1 MGTCK
6 KGTIKHEKLMKL
18 LVIGGTGVLSGAV
31 VNEAIRNRIDVTI
44 VVRGTKKTIVPE
56 GVKIIQADYRNS
68 PLMETALKD
77 KHFDAVIDFICYN
90 KDQIAYSID
99 LLHSVADQYIFIST
113 TCVYDTSISGIK
125 TEESKKVLSDWNYS
139 VNKWACECLLR
150 DKASELNFNYSIIRP
165 CVTYDDTRI
174 PYGVMPPYG
183 YHWTMCARIL
193 AGKPII
199 RWDKGTT
206 RWNMMRVEDF
216 AVGVVGIIGNKQ
228 AYNEAYNL
236 SGDNAYEWNDVISIV
251 EDYLGKKAVICDMT
265 SSEYKAFYPK
275 RSGEIAGRSLD
286 AIISNRKIKALVPSY
301 NTSCSLHK
309 GLFKTLDAYKKQN
322 YQKGI
327 DWEYDANLDLIISL
341 YCRKHKIDRSVYKL
355 NFVDYL
361 GTATLSDKKRYWM
374 ESHNNFIFVKLIRK
388 TSKIVSRLTK

>member
-1 MGTCK
+1 
-6 KGTIKHEKLMKL
+6 MKL

-31 VNEAIRNRIDVTI
+31 VSESIRKKWDVTI
-44 VVRGTKKTIVPE
+44 VIRGSKMSLVPK
-56 GVKIIQADYRNS
+56 GVNIIQTDYRNKS
-68 PLMETALKD
+68 LMEAALRD
-77 KHFDAVIDFICYN
+77 KHYDAVIDFICYN
-90 KDQIAYSID
+90 KEQIAYSID
-99 LLHSVADQYIFIST
+99 LLHTVADQYIFIST
-113 TCVYDTSISGIK
+113 TCVYDTSIPGIK
-125 TEESKKVLSDWNYS
+125 TENSKKVLADWNYS

-150 DKASELNFNYSIIRP
+150 DKAKELNFNYSIIRP

-216 AVGVVGIIGNKQ
+216 AIGVVGIIGNKQ

-251 EDYLGKKAVICDMT
+251 EEYLGKKSVICDMT
-265 SSEYKAFYPK
+265 SSDYKSFYSK
-275 RSGEIAGRSLD
+275 RSGEIVGRSLD
-286 AIISNRKIKALVPSY
+286 AIIDNSKIKALVPSY
-301 NTSCSLHK
+301 NTSCSLRE
-309 GLFKTLDAYKKQN
+309 GLFKTLESYKCQN

-341 YCRKHKIDRSVYKL
+341 YCRKHKISKNKYKL
-355 NFVDYL
+355 NFIDYL

-374 ESHNNFIFVKLIRK
+374 TYHSNSFFVKLIRK
-388 TSKIVSRLTK
+388 MSKIVSRLTK

>member
-1 MGTCK
+1 
-6 KGTIKHEKLMKL
+6 MKL
-18 LVIGGTGVLSGAV
+18 LVIGGTGLLSGAV
-31 VNEAIRNRIDVTI
+31 VSEAIRNKWDVTI
-44 VVRGTKKTIVPE
+44 VIRGSKISLVPK
-56 GVKIIQADYRNS
+56 GVNIIQTDYRNR
-68 PLMETALKD
+68 PFMETALKG
-77 KHFDAVIDFICYN
+77 KHYDAVVDFICYN
-90 KDQIAYSID
+90 KEQIAYSID
-99 LLHSVADQYIFIST
+99 LLHTVADQYLFIST
-113 TCVYDTSISGIK
+113 TYVYDISIPGIK
-125 TEESKKVLSDWNYS
+125 TEESKKIFLDWNYS

-150 DKASELNFNYSIIRP
+150 EKAKELKFNYSIIRP

-183 YHWTMCARIL
+183 YHWTICARIL

-216 AVGVVGIIGNKQ
+216 SVGVVGIIGNKQ

-251 EDYLGKKAVICDMT
+251 EEFLGKKAVICDMT
-265 SSEYKAFYPK
+265 SSEYKSFYPK
-275 RSGEIAGRSLD
+275 RSGEIVGRSLD

-301 NTSCSLHK
+301 NTTCSLRE
-309 GLFKTLDAYKKQN
+309 GLFKTLEAYKSQN

-327 DWEYDANLDLIISL
+327 DWEYDANLDLIITL
-341 YCRKHKIDRSVYKL
+341 YCKKHNINLKSYNL
-355 NFVDYL
+355 GFTDYL

-374 ESHNNFIFVKLIRK
+374 EYHSNSICVKSIRK
-388 TSKIVSRLTK
+388 LSKIVSRLS